1 MGKDALG
8 MIETYGLIPAIEGLD
23 AAVKAANVHLCGFKY
38 VTGGL
43 VTFFVAGDV
52 GATKAAIEAGH
63 VAADKVGKVI
73 STLVIPRPAEST
85 VIIASPLERPAGR
98 TRGTGI
104 HKREFPAK
112 ADQKPEKKAVPTE
125 KKAEKKAEAPE
136 AGKIYT
142 EDELRAI
149 KTTDL
154 RKLARTYPNIS
165 MTKIEIRD
173 SKKEPLI
180 SAILE
185 AQK

>member
-8 MIETYGLIPAIEGLD
+8 MLETYGLIPAIEGLD

-104 HKREFPAK
+104 HKRDFPAK
-112 ADQKPEKKAVPTE
+112 AGQKPENKAVPTE
-125 KKAEKKAEAPE
+125 KVEKVEQATD
-136 AGKIYT
+136 GKIYT
-142 EDELRAI
+142 EEELREI

-180 SAILE
+180 AAILE